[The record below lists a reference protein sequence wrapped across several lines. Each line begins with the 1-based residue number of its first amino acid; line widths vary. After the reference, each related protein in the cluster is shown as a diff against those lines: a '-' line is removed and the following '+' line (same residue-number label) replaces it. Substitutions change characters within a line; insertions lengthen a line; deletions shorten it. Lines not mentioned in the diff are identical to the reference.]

1 MIRYAEPHERQCVI
15 VRCYCGICPP
25 PPTLPKARSARSLN
39 IKGCHCQKL
48 RSAMYYVWSGES
60 YVSIQYSVSA
70 GCSGS
75 VALFL
80 LVNYFDISEAGE
92 WKQRGNWR
100 GGGEVSGKLFLLY
113 WPCSCLCTSLQPVS
127 ERDRCPQNSCPCP
140 CVVFSFF
147 YCSFFL
153 SRPPFCISSIQL
165 TTPPH
170 CNFCV
175 THFTNTHTSSSTQWA
190 AKLVHEVSCSYH
202 YISIGVS
209 QYECVCVLLFQLY
222 LGFLLSLLFDL
233 FSPFSRSPRGPG
245 SCYLNVFL

>member
-1 MIRYAEPHERQCVI
+1 MTARYRLEIVSPQLWFVMPSRTSGSVLLYAVI
-15 VRCYCGICPP
+15 VASVP
-25 PPTLPKARSARSLN
+25 PPTLPRARSARSLN

-127 ERDRCPQNSCPCP
+127 ERDRCPQSSCPCP
-140 CVVFSFF
+140 CGF
-147 YCSFFL
+147 FFL
-153 SRPPFCISSIQL
+153 FLLLVLSLSSSL
-165 TTPPH
+165 LH
-170 CNFCV
+170 LFYSAN
-175 THFTNTHTSSSTQWA
+175 NTSS
-190 AKLVHEVSCSYH
+190 L
-202 YISIGVS
+202 
-209 QYECVCVLLFQLY
+209 
-222 LGFLLSLLFDL
+222 
-233 FSPFSRSPRGPG
+233 
-245 SCYLNVFL
+245 

>member
-1 MIRYAEPHERQCVI
+1 MEAERELE
-15 VRCYCGICPP
+15 G
-25 PPTLPKARSARSLN
+25 
-39 IKGCHCQKL
+39 
-48 RSAMYYVWSGES
+48 
-60 YVSIQYSVSA
+60 
-70 GCSGS
+70 
-75 VALFL
+75 
-80 LVNYFDISEAGE
+80 
-92 WKQRGNWR
+92 

-165 TTPPH
+165 TTPPQ

-209 QYECVCVLLFQLY
+209 QYECVCASLSAVPWIPALFTVWPL
-222 LGFLLSLLFDL
+222 FSLLSL
-233 FSPFSRSPRGPG
+233 SPGPWQLLSQCFPLRAPGREGDGVWRERGREGEKEWEHEEKIFKTILGWWDTPRFPTAVKEARRWGSRTDTGEQHENHI
-245 SCYLNVFL
+245 L

>member
-1 MIRYAEPHERQCVI
+1 M
-15 VRCYCGICPP
+15 CYCTLLLWHLSP

-100 GGGEVSGKLFLLY
+100 GEGEVSGKLFLLY